1 MTNLSSHLQISLGV
15 GKSVPRVA
23 PPQRLTSL
31 AASGNGEKSILTAPL
46 EAGAM
51 LFGGE
56 AFKGGGG
63 GGGVDDQSSGGSAPE
78 NQES

>member
-1 MTNLSSHLQISLGV
+1 MTNLSSHLQISFGV
-15 GKSVPRVA
+15 GKSLPRLA

-31 AASGNGEKSILTAPL
+31 AASVSILTAPL

-63 GGGVDDQSSGGSAPE
+63 GGGGVDDQSSGGSAP
-78 NQES
+78 